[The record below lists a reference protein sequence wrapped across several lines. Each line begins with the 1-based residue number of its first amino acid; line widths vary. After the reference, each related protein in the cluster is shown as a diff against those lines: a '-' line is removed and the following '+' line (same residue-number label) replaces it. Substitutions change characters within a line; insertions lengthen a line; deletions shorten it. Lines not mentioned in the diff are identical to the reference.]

1 MLKKFI
7 SYKLTKILFFV
18 FAAVLFLLILV
29 GYFYYRN
36 ERNYLLSTEEK
47 NLSSISSLKQNQIES
62 WFKERIAEAIYLN
75 GNTFFNESI
84 KNLNIKKNIK
94 DSLAVF
100 NTIYP
105 IFKNHGYRSI
115 FVLDKNNSYLIN
127 LNPGYLPDSN
137 EFSIV
142 DSSLKSR
149 TIITSDIMRNE
160 KSCLLFYDIVVPVD
174 VNNSPI
180 AAIIFNIDP
189 GYMIFPYVEKSY
201 VNTLSRESFLFEKE
215 KDSIVIISPLSYNS
229 APPLSVKYSISR
241 TGLLKAIADKDFK
254 GIVSGTDY
262 RGKEVIADVRKIE
275 GTSWVIVT
283 KQDISEI
290 LKPLNFRLVTAGI
303 IIFLILILSGV
314 LIVFYENKHNL
325 QILKKIQD
333 SELKY
338 SELIEQ
344 ASDGIMIFNRQLKL
358 LEVNSAVSEGTGYSR
373 EELLKLSLTDLIEP
387 ADIEEKP
394 IQINKLFSG
403 MTVRTER
410 TILRKDKTS
419 FPADISSKKLS
430 SGNILAIFRNIT
442 EKKQV
447 ESQIKNS
454 ERKFRTLFE
463 KSNDPIFIMDN
474 LTIIDCN
481 PATEQLLKLPKSEI
495 VGKTL
500 VDFSPEYQPDG
511 ISSKQKAENL
521 LQKVLN
527 GQSQVFD
534 WTNLHGSVLFFVEV
548 NLSLFLLNEKS
559 FIIAVIH
566 NITDRIKFEEDLIS
580 AKEKAEEM
588 NRLKSTFLANMSH
601 ELRTPLVGILGYSEI
616 LSEEIK
622 QPDHLKM
629 IKDIYNSGKRL
640 LETLN
645 SILNLSRI
653 ESNKLE
659 IIPSKFNL
667 IDLVLEEINLYKGVA
682 QIKNIYL
689 NMQSPQK
696 EIVLN
701 SDKRIIQN
709 IISNL
714 INNAVKYTLQ
724 GGVAVSVTIE
734 INAEKYAVLKITDT
748 GIGIPKESQN
758 VIFDEFRQVSEGF
771 DRKYEGTGLGLTV
784 TKKFVD
790 MLHGTLQLKSEPN
803 IGSEFMVKIP
813 LNYVS

>member
-1 MLKKFI
+1 M
-7 SYKLTKILFFV
+7 
-18 FAAVLFLLILV
+18 V

-47 NLSSISSLKQNQIES
+47 DLSSISSLKQNQIES
-62 WFKERIAEAIYLN
+62 WFKERIAEAVYLKE
-75 GNTFFNESI
+75 NTFFNESI
-84 KNLNIKKNIK
+84 KNLSIKRNIK

-115 FVLDKNNSYLIN
+115 FVLNKNNSYLIN

-142 DSSLKSR
+142 DSSLESR
-149 TIITSDIMRNE
+149 KIITSDIMRNE
-160 KSCLLFYDIVVPVD
+160 KSRLLFYDIVVPVE

-180 AAIIFNIDP
+180 AAIVFNIDP
-189 GYMIFPYVEKSY
+189 GYIIFPYVEKSY
-201 VNTLSRESFLFEKE
+201 VNTISRESFLFEKE

-229 APPLSVKYSISR
+229 APPLTVKYSISG
-241 TGLLKAIADKDFK
+241 TGLLKAIADKNFK

-275 GTSWVIVT
+275 GTDWVIVT

-290 LKPLNFRLVTAGI
+290 LKPLNFRLITAGI

-314 LIVFYENKHNL
+314 LIVFYENKHTL
-325 QILKKIQD
+325 RILKKIQD
-333 SELKY
+333 TELKY

-344 ASDGIMIFNRQLKL
+344 ASDGIVIFDDKLKL
-358 LEVNSAVSEGTGYSR
+358 LEVNSAACEGTGYSR
-373 EELLKLSLTDLIEP
+373 QEMLKLSLTDLITPE
-387 ADIEEKP
+387 DIEKKP
-394 IQINKLFSG
+394 VQIKELFSG
-403 MTVRTER
+403 VTVRTER
-410 TILRKDKTS
+410 NIIRKDKLI

-430 SGNILAIFRNIT
+430 DGNILAIVRNIS

-447 ESQIKNS
+447 ESQIKSS
-454 ERKFRTLFE
+454 EKKFRTLFE
-463 KSNDPIFIMDN
+463 RSNDPIFILDK

-481 PATEQLLKLPKSEI
+481 PATEQLFKLPKSEI
-495 VGKTL
+495 IGKTP
-500 VDFSPEYQPDG
+500 VDLSPEYQPDG
-511 ISSKQKAENL
+511 ISSKHKAENL
-521 LQKVLN
+521 IQKVLN
-527 GQSQVFD
+527 GEPQIFD
-534 WTNLHGSVLFFVEV
+534 WTNLHGSIPFFVEV
-548 NLSLFLLNEKS
+548 NLSLFQLNEKS
-559 FIIAVIH
+559 LIIAVIH
-566 NITDRIKFEEDLIS
+566 DITGRVKFEEDLIS

-588 NRLKSTFLANMSH
+588 NRLKSSFLANMSH

-622 QPDHLKM
+622 QLDQLKM

-653 ESNKLE
+653 ESNKFE

-667 IDLVLEEINLYKGVA
+667 IDLVLEEVNLYKGVA

-689 NMQSPQK
+689 NMQLPKK
-696 EIVLN
+696 EIVVN

-714 INNAVKYTLQ
+714 INNAVKYTLH
-724 GGVAVSVTIE
+724 GGVAVSVSIE
-734 INAEKYAVLKITDT
+734 INAEKYVVVKITDT

-771 DRKYEGTGLGLTV
+771 DRKYEGTGLGLTI
-784 TKKFVD
+784 TKKFID
-790 MLHGTLQLKSEPN
+790 MLHGTIQLKSEPN
-803 IGSEFMVKIP
+803 LGSEFTVRIP
-813 LNYVS
+813 MNCSL